1 MKFQYRFKNQLA
13 ASANKP
19 LTATMPIDYIF
30 VIHLTF
36 AAFSG
41 QRWLQY
47 FIKADLENSKLVY
60 TFVVL

>member
-1 MKFQYRFKNQLA
+1 M
-13 ASANKP
+13 
-19 LTATMPIDYIF
+19 DYIF
-30 VIHLTF
+30 VKGVAF

-47 FIKADLENSKLVY
+47 FIETDLENSKIVY